1 MELDP
6 TLLTPARLAKLGF
19 DVGALRARFYEQ
31 DDLPLLQAWWSS
43 RHGEDLPVALLPP
56 LGVVVED
63 ASGEAIGML
72 WCYESFGVG
81 VAWLEYPVT
90 RPGLTMKQAG
100 AVMAVAV
107 MACMQVAGKECV
119 PPASYHVF
127 RVATSSP
134 IARFLE
140 RLGFQFSDGGTHQRA
155 MIFLN

>member
-6 TLLTPARLAKLGF
+6 KLLTPARLVKLGF

-63 ASGEAIGML
+63 AGGEAIGML
-72 WCYESFGVG
+72 WCYESYGVG

-90 RPGLTMKQAG
+90 RPGLTLKQAW
-100 AVMAVAV
+100 AVLAMAAA
-107 MACMQVAGKECV
+107 ACMRYAGHHCD
-119 PPASYHVF
+119 PPARYKVF
-127 RVATSSP
+127 RVATPSP
-134 IARFLE
+134 IARLLR
-140 RLGFQFSDGGTHQRA
+140 RLGFQFSDGGTPQRA
-155 MIFLN
+155 MFFLN